1 MQRARPTVVKKIIAN
16 ANLQS
21 LNGVP
26 PRQSLS
32 AGVPFPAFLA
42 FTSVFYFINLTNSR
56 HWVKGARARAI
67 NNTTTASA
75 LTTARARAR
84 DNGTT
89 GQRQR
94 DNDNTW
100 PGGLTC
106 FTFALALTTLT
117 VLGDV
122 EATRQNP
129 QALFNLTKSKETAR
143 RINNETD
150 EGPLWARKPG
160 SVSESGARL
169 PQRFPSVPCSNNRT
183 LLVSVRGAN
192 SQCLSNV
199 FLNSVRC
206 DNSCGRVLD
215 RLTDGADRR
224 RRQGEV
230 RKGG

>member
-1 MQRARPTVVKKIIAN
+1 MPIC
-16 ANLQS
+16 NLLTGS
-21 LNGVP
+21 
-26 PRQSLS
+26 PRQSLSPGTS

-169 PQRFPSVPCSNNRT
+169 PQRFPPVP
-183 LLVSVRGAN
+183 LF
-192 SQCLSNV
+192 Q
-199 FLNSVRC
+199 
-206 DNSCGRVLD
+206 
-215 RLTDGADRR
+215 
-224 RRQGEV
+224 
-230 RKGG
+230 